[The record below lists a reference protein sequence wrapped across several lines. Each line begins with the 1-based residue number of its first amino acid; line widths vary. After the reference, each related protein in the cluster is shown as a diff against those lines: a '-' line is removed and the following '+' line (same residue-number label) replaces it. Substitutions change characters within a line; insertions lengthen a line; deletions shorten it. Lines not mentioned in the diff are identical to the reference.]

1 MLNCFSCER
10 SFGDVIS
17 MKQHQR
23 AIAFVLLV
31 IDSLSTIVLS
41 VSTMKQTTRLSVV
54 TATRILL
61 GRIRSSSISV
71 RTTGHCFL
79 FFLWYIFHQRSCSH
93 VAQFQSSHLPL
104 SWLWQRLFSGV
115 FAKIPS
121 TGGPLSTA
129 TVRTV
134 RGSLL
139 VPGTLKRMIEPFTPS
154 RVATVARSS
163 SRRVRFGSINVP
175 LGTPNIDLLAR
186 RFWIA
191 RKVCCSM

>member
-79 FFLWYIFHQRSCSH
+79 FFL
-93 VAQFQSSHLPL
+93 
-104 SWLWQRLFSGV
+104 
-115 FAKIPS
+115 
-121 TGGPLSTA
+121 
-129 TVRTV
+129 
-134 RGSLL
+134 
-139 VPGTLKRMIEPFTPS
+139 
-154 RVATVARSS
+154 
-163 SRRVRFGSINVP
+163 
-175 LGTPNIDLLAR
+175 
-186 RFWIA
+186 
-191 RKVCCSM
+191 